1 MPVLSFILANTPAPD
16 FDPNTVT
23 PGPLG
28 FIVVFVIALATIG
41 LGLDLVRRIRRTTYK
56 AQIAAQ
62 LDAEVAARDAGL
74 NEGTDQK

>member
-1 MPVLSFILANTPAPD
+1 MPVLSFVLATTPPD

-28 FIVVFVIALATIG
+28 FIVIFVIALATIG
-41 LGLDLVRRIRRTTYK
+41 LGLDLVRRIRRTSYR

-62 LDAEVAARDAGL
+62 LDAEAEARDA
-74 NEGTDQK
+74 ETDAADSK